1 LHSIRCSSSSPLQV
15 PHIEVPSIEVDD
27 VSTTSPVTDGAMAE
41 IPFVPAPLRQAAK
54 TDVIDDTIIV
64 VGQRQK
70 KRKRIKT
77 AGVGSEG
84 GSEKSSTPVAKA
96 KADPDVVPFD
106 FSSAPN
112 ILDDSLGNNES
123 EQEETGRA
131 GKRKRLKKGSGMRPL
146 ILLLSNPGSY

>member
-1 LHSIRCSSSSPLQV
+1 MATA
-15 PHIEVPSIEVDD
+15 VPSIEANDI
-27 VSTTSPVTDGAMAE
+27 STTSPVTDGAMAE

-54 TDVIDDTIIV
+54 TDVIDDAIIV

-70 KRKRIKT
+70 KRKRTKT
-77 AGVGSEG
+77 AGAG
-84 GSEKSSTPVAKA
+84 GPERSSTPVAVANA

-123 EQEETGRA
+123 EQEENGRA
-131 GKRKRLKKGSGMRPL
+131 GKRKRPKRGSGMRRL
-146 ILLLSNPGSY
+146 ILLLSTPGFY